1 MLFKFHNDKN
11 SSGAINPKN
20 ATTSTNA
27 TTTSQSDQKKGSLA
41 FERARLNKLGS
52 TAPADAG
59 AVDLFRVFF
68 T

>member
-1 MLFKFHNDKN
+1 
-11 SSGAINPKN
+11 
-20 ATTSTNA
+20 
-27 TTTSQSDQKKGSLA
+27 LA